1 MKKITLFLA
10 AAALVVSCKN
20 LAENEFEITGK
31 ADSSLDGKN
40 VILEK
45 QGPMGLVP
53 VDTVKVEGGKFVFKD
68 TTSAPSI
75 HFISFEGKQDKL
87 NFILE
92 PGEIEIKI
100 DKDTLYKS
108 TTGGTY
114 NNDKLEEFKQI
125 SFKMYQK
132 SHKFEKANTDK
143 RNQAMQANDTV
154 TLNKINKEYK
164 AITKEWEGEFVNFIK
179 KNPKAYCNV
188 IVLGQVAQMGIKQMD
203 EIKVLFDSFAPEVKN
218 TKEGKQIAKYF
229 VEMEQQKNA
238 VPEPQQAEPTAEA
251 GVKVGDVAPDFSAP
265 APDGKPLSLK
275 QSLGKV
281 TIIDFWASW
290 CKPCRAEN
298 PNVVALYNELHGKG
312 LNIIGVSLDKEAG
325 AWKKAIADDKLTWNH
340 ISNLKFWDDAIAK
353 QYGVTGIPA
362 TFILDASGKVVA
374 KDLRGAELKAKVQEL
389 LGK

>member
-1 MKKITLFLA
+1 MKKIALFLA

-20 LAENEFEITGK
+20 LADNEFEITGEV
-31 ADSSLDGKN
+31 DSSLEGKN

-45 QGPMGLVP
+45 QGPLGFTP
-53 VDTVKVEGGKFVFKD
+53 IDTAKVEGGKFVFKD

-75 HFISFEGKQDKL
+75 HFISFEGKQEKL

-92 PGEIEIKI
+92 PGAIEIKV

-114 NNDKLEEFKQI
+114 NNEKLEEFKQI
-125 SFKMYQK
+125 SYKMYQK
-132 SHKFEKANTDK
+132 SQKFEKNNTEA
-143 RNQAMQANDTV
+143 RNKAMQANDTV
-154 TLNKINKEYK
+154 TVNKLGKEYK
-164 AITKEWEGEFVNFIK
+164 ALTTEWEGELVSFIK

-188 IVLGQVAQMGIKQMD
+188 IVLGQVAQMGIKPIE
-203 EIKVLFDSFAPEVKN
+203 EIKTLFNSLDPVVKN
-218 TKEGKQIAKYF
+218 TKEGKQIADYF
-229 VEMEQQKNA
+229 TKMDEQKNA
-238 VPEPQQAEPTAEA
+238 APQPQEQAAPTA
-251 GVKVGDVAPDFSAP
+251 GINVGDVAPDFSAP
-265 APDGKPLSLK
+265 TPDGKTLSLK
-275 QSLGKV
+275 QAMGKV

-312 LNIIGVSLDKEAG
+312 LNIIGVSLDKEAA
-325 AWKKAIADDKLTWNH
+325 AWKKAIADDKLTWSH

-353 QYGVTGIPA
+353 QYGVQGIPA
-362 TFILDASGKVVA
+362 TYILDASGKVVA